1 LPLYSPTLSERA
13 LASDPA
19 DAAVFR
25 KILRTIVSF
34 VMIKLSS
41 KGPLIRFV
49 RRPRPLLTPL
59 RYLQASSRTR

>member
-49 RRPRPLLTPL
+49 
-59 RYLQASSRTR
+59 